1 LTKRFPP
8 TVTFPLV
15 VTVAADNVPV
25 KVGDAEKTTDPEPVS
40 SVKAAAKFDE
50 EGVAKKVATLP
61 PRPDTPVEIGNPVQ
75 LVNVPDVG
83 VPKSGVTRVGDVACT
98 LAPVPVSSVNN
109 VAKFADDG
117 VAKNVAAPAAS
128 PVTLLSARLPL
139 KVVAVIMPV
148 ATIPLEVIVTALPTT
163 ILVAVAEPN
172 TGVTRV
178 GDVAC
183 TLAPVPVS
191 SVNNVAKFADDGVAK
206 NAAAPAANPE
216 TPDEIGNPVQFVNVP
231 DAGVPNTG
239 VTRVGLVANTSAPV
253 PVSSVTA
260 AAKFADDGVV
270 KNEVTPVPAPVSVP
284 ALVVTEAKLNVPDPF
299 VTSACPLLPSA
310 LGSVKVVIPERLSGA
325 FRVMK

>member
-83 VPKSGVTRVGDVACT
+83 VPKS
-98 LAPVPVSSVNN
+98 
-109 VAKFADDG
+109 
-117 VAKNVAAPAAS
+117 
-128 PVTLLSARLPL
+128 
-139 KVVAVIMPV
+139 
-148 ATIPLEVIVTALPTT
+148 
-163 ILVAVAEPN
+163 
-172 TGVTRV
+172 GVTRV